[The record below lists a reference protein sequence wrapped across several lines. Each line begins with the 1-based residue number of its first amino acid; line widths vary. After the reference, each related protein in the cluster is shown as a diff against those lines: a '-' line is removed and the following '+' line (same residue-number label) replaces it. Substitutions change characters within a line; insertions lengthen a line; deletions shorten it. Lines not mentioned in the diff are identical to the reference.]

1 CNLSRRSPRH
11 ELYDCRDCPG
21 KKRVPDAHVW
31 RWVLVYL
38 TRHQE
43 CRMMPRRHQTIAC
56 AKTGSCALSPFS
68 VAYTT
73 SISGRQRMLTELLR
87 MTVCVLPGVVRRR
100 RPAIFVHGSDIVPF
114 CVSAFWPAVIF
125 T

>member
-1 CNLSRRSPRH
+1 
-11 ELYDCRDCPG
+11 
-21 KKRVPDAHVW
+21 
-31 RWVLVYL
+31 VYL

-87 MTVCVLPGVVRRR
+87 MTAGLGGVLGLILIVL
-100 RPAIFVHGSDIVPF
+100 FVLWLLGGLHING
-114 CVSAFWPAVIF
+114 
-125 T
+125 